1 MKKIYLLAF
10 SLIGI
15 SQANAQIT
23 LTKAGFEP
31 TIGDT
36 YDTKDLDSNM
46 TALPMNISGTNV
58 LWNVTSVFEAGT
70 VNTYSYT
77 APTGTATSSYP
88 GTTIVQENQ
97 TSGDM
102 SYFKSTATSY
112 ELLAA
117 NISIGGIGAEL
128 NYNTNSAVIASYP
141 ITMGYTNNDTGAG
154 TISASGNSGTFTS
167 TIQTTADATGTLNF
181 NGLAS
186 ANYMNCLRLKTV
198 QHINF
203 SLSYMGFPVT
213 GTVDQVIYNYYV
225 SAFKAPL
232 FTVNYN
238 HVQAAIPGT
247 PIDQHQ
253 DMLSCLSNVVVGIGE
268 KSVNDITFKA
278 YPNPASSEVLVHFV
292 LTQKESY
299 TIDIINTMG
308 QVVRT
313 VAKPDLQ
320 PGLYNESIN
329 INGLAAGVY
338 HLKVSGKNST
348 GIEKLVIE

>member
-15 SQANAQIT
+15 SQINAQLT
-23 LTKAGFEP
+23 LTKATFEP
-31 TIGDT
+31 VVGDT

-58 LWNVTSVFEAGT
+58 LWNVTNVFESGT
-70 VNTYSYT
+70 INTFLYST
-77 APTGTATSSYP
+77 PTGTATTNYP

-97 TSGDM
+97 TTGDM
-102 SYFKSTATSY
+102 SFFKSTATGY

-117 NISIGGIGAEL
+117 NISIGGIGSEL
-128 NYNTNSAVIASYP
+128 NYNTNSAIVASYP
-141 ITMGYTNNDTGAG
+141 MTMGYTNNDTGAG
-154 TISASGNSGTFTS
+154 TINASGNSGTFTS
-167 TIQTTADATGTLNF
+167 TIQTTADGTGTLNF
-181 NGLAS
+181 NGLTTS
-186 ANYMNCLRLKTV
+186 NYTNCLRLKTV

-203 SLSYMGFPVT
+203 SLSYMGFPIS
-213 GTVDQVIYNYYV
+213 GTVDQVIYNFYV
-225 SAFKAPL
+225 SAFKAPV

-238 HVQAAIPGT
+238 HVQAAIPGS

-253 DMLSCLSNVVVGIGE
+253 DGLSVISNVILGVGE
-268 KSVNDITFKA
+268 KNVNDITFKA
-278 YPNPASSEVLVHFV
+278 YPNPASGEVSVHFV

-299 TIDIINTMG
+299 TIDIVNTMG

-320 PGLYNESIN
+320 PGLYNEAIN
-329 INGLAAGVY
+329 ISGLAAGVY
-338 HLKVSGKNST
+338 HIKVSGKNST
-348 GIEKLVIE
+348 GVEKLIIQ